1 MLASLLLGTSS
12 GVWRV
17 GGQQAAL
24 HGQLITH
31 LACSGSGAA
40 AAAVPTPG
48 TGNLPLVGARHGPQP
63 APPLV
68 WHPKTSHHHPAG
80 PVHGMY
86 ELEPAAPQDSGL
98 HLLRHSAAD
107 GFTAERVWAG
117 DARSCCIWD
126 LSPGGQEQG
135 RPTNGGAAEG
145 SAASG
150 SRVGLAVGTEPA
162 DVFVS
167 LDGGGSWSPG
177 TSTFQGA
184 PSRSSWSFP
193 APPHE
198 PHVLSLERTASGQL
212 VAGIEVGGV
221 LVGGGGPDRTHFEEH
236 NEGLYADVHSCRID
250 PHNPQHW
257 LAVTGE
263 LEGAARLWRGD
274 CAGCA
279 GTLHPACWLQQKPA
293 PRPG

>member
-1 MLASLLLGTSS
+1 M
-12 GVWRV
+12 
-17 GGQQAAL
+17 
-24 HGQLITH
+24 
-31 LACSGSGAA
+31 
-40 AAAVPTPG
+40 
-48 TGNLPLVGARHGPQP
+48 
-63 APPLV
+63 
-68 WHPKTSHHHPAG
+68 
-80 PVHGMY
+80 HGMY
-86 ELEPAAPQDSGL
+86 ELQPAAPQDSGL

-126 LSPGGQEQG
+126 LPPGGQEQG
-135 RPTNGGAAEG
+135 RPTNSGAAEG
-145 SAASG
+145 S

-167 LDGGGSWSPG
+167 LDGGGSWSAG
-177 TSTFQGA
+177 TSSFQAA
-184 PSRSSWSFP
+184 PSRPSWSFP

-221 LVGGGGPDRTHFEEH
+221 LFGGGGADWTHFEEH

-250 PHNPQHW
+250 PHNPRHW

-263 LEGAARLWRGD
+263 LEGAARLLRGTAQAALGP
-274 CAGCA
+274 CSQHAGCSRSRPPGQVEA
-279 GTLHPACWLQQKPA
+279 QALPHRPMHLACR
-293 PRPG
+293 PRAVCFR